1 MIIDYYIMEAMVSLD
16 TRQQSIKQ
24 SGLMLAIK
32 QFPQAHSKIKEQG
45 MKFTHKYLG
54 HSVKVKINQVVCEAI
69 FAGWFLDV
77 ALVQMLDDEG
87 HLTGEI
93 HAVEPKYIEE
103 LPPLVGEA
111 PAIYCPPH

>member
-1 MIIDYYIMEAMVSLD
+1 MNLS
-16 TRQQSIKQ
+16 
-24 SGLMLAIK
+24 
-32 QFPQAHSKIKEQG
+32 
-45 MKFTHKYLG
+45 HKYLG
-54 HSVKVKINQVVCEAI
+54 HSIKVKINEMVYETI

-93 HAVEPKYIEE
+93 HAVEPQNIVE
-103 LPPLVGEA
+103 LAALVGEA